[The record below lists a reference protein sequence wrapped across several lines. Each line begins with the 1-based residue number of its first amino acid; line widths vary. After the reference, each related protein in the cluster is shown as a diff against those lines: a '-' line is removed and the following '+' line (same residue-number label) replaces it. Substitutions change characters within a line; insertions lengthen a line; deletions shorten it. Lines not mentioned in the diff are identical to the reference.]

1 MGPASPCKEFKETA
15 QTVNEL
21 VEDDEF
27 IDLDLDD
34 WPVCLASNDLLKC
47 LSLHTVKVVKDQTG
61 TKIASSR
68 DQDKDDIVQEKWLT
82 SWEIYRILCVPRNF

>member
-1 MGPASPCKEFKETA
+1 MGPASPCEEFKETA

-27 IDLDLDD
+27 IDLGLDD
-34 WPVCLASNDLLKC
+34 WPVCLASDDSLEC
-47 LSLHTVKVVKDQTG
+47 LSLHAIKVVKDQTR

-68 DQDKDDIVQEKWLT
+68 DQDKDDIVQEK
-82 SWEIYRILCVPRNF
+82 